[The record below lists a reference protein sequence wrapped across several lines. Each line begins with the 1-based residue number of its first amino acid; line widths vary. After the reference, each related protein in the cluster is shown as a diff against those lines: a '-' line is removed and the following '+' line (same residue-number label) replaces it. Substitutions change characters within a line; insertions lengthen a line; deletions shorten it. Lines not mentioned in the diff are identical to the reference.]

1 MTAYSDRPAIMAIG
15 DSMYQG
21 VRSLSFSAAT
31 APIAPPAQ
39 VAAALGRP
47 MNLPNPRIPILYDL
61 EQIFR
66 HGGLINLLSVIRDAC
81 LENIA
86 FWRGPEPWSQH
97 EAFDNVAIGG
107 ATIESLWTDT
117 YAQSWATIPGL
128 VANIQAK
135 PVPDVGSIGRL
146 WYALNVAFT
155 LNPGKRPAQAAKTQL
170 DQAADRKPGILLV
183 NIGSNEGLF
192 HAAFTGDFSQ
202 ASFDAAAGIPAKMEA
217 LGQRLAALPPEIE
230 LIVVNSLVRPRTASN
245 LMPVARPGMP
255 PDPDYPGDGYFSLY
269 GPSIGGG
276 SVVPGATVKRYDDA
290 IRAVND
296 QVRQR
301 LEATVGARLA
311 FVDLY
316 EATTR
321 FDGKHYADRGVIVTP
336 GGRFHR
342 LSNTALN
349 LFLGS
354 LMTGGL
360 TGLDNMHPT
369 APGYGLIANAVLE
382 AMGATPRVDM
392 LQAYQADSLLQNLP
406 HTWNLSHIELAV
418 LGSLGVFS
426 SGALTG

>member
-21 VRSLSFSAAT
+21 VRSLSLT
-31 APIAPPAQ
+31 ADTARTAPPAQ
-39 VAAALGRP
+39 VAAALGLP
-47 MNLPNPRIPILYDL
+47 MTLPNPRIPILWDM

-66 HGGLINLLSVIRDAC
+66 QGGLINLLAVVREAC
-81 LENIA
+81 LANIA

-97 EAFDNVAIGG
+97 EAFDNVSIGG
-107 ATIESLWTDT
+107 ALIDSLWTDT
-117 YAQSWATIPGL
+117 YEQYWATVPGL

-135 PVPDVGSIGRL
+135 PTPDVGSIGRL

-155 LNPGKRPAQAAKTQL
+155 LNPGKRPEQARKTQL
-170 DQAADRKPGILLV
+170 DQVADRKPHILLV
-183 NIGSNEGLF
+183 NVGSNEGLF

-202 ASFDAAAGIPAKMEA
+202 ASFDAANAIPAKMEE
-217 LGQRLAALPPEIE
+217 LGRRLAALPPEVE
-230 LIVVNSLVRPRTASN
+230 LIVVNSLVRPRAASN
-245 LMPVARPGMP
+245 LMPVERPGAP
-255 PDPDYPGDGYFSLY
+255 KDPDYPGDDYFSFY

-276 SVVPGATVKRYDDA
+276 DVVPGAVVRRYDET
-290 IRAVND
+290 IQAVNAEA
-296 QVRQR
+296 RRR
-301 LEATVGARLA
+301 LQAVVGTRLT

-316 EATTR
+316 AATTK
-321 FDGKHYADRGVIVTP
+321 FDGKHYSDRGVIVTP
-336 GGRFHR
+336 NGHFHR

-349 LFLGS
+349 LFFGS

-392 LQAYQADSLLQNLP
+392 LQAYLADSLLARLP
-406 HTWNLSHIELAV
+406 HTWNLSHIELAL